1 MDNKYKED
9 LLKAIELAQNPG
21 KCEYFV
27 DGKPMCVMGQL
38 AAMNGA
44 KEEDFEA
51 VKEECI
57 PRVLESDGVV
67 KKYFENYPSDLL
79 DNLQINWDCTD
90 KNEEETKEMLVG
102 LVNSYGEE

>member
-38 AAMNGA
+38 AAINGA
-44 KEEDFEA
+44 KEKDFLF
-51 VKEECI
+51 VKEQCI
-57 PRVLESDGVV
+57 ENILLCDNAA
-67 KKYFENYPSDLL
+67 KQYFENYPDGLL
-79 DNLQINWDCTD
+79 SSLQVNWDCTD
-90 KNEEETKEMLVG
+90 KDEEETKKILVD
-102 LVNSYGEE
+102 LVNSY